1 MVGIV
6 AGNLTF
12 GFVAR
17 LKGEVFGFGN
27 ARLAVVVC
35 CVAVLRMFIVHNI
48 VLFATFHNNTG
59 YPFVMVMRHKG
70 KHQQHQCGQ
79 GNE

>member
-6 AGNLTF
+6 AGNLAF
-12 GFVAR
+12 GFVAG

-35 CVAVLRMFIVHNI
+35 CVAVLRMFIVHGI
-48 VLFATFHNNTG
+48 ILFATFHNHAK
-59 YPFVMVMRHKG
+59 YPFVMMVRHKG
-70 KHQQHQCGQ
+70 KYQQHQRGQ